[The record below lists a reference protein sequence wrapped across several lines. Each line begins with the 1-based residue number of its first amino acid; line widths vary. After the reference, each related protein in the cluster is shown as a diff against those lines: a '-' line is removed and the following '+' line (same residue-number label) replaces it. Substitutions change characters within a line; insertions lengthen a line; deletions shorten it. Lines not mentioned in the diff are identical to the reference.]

1 MKADRT
7 LAAQSHDIGFVAA
20 YSKAMAP
27 DARKLDGGVPAA
39 IGRDSIVALMARY
52 PADLTVD
59 WKPEEAV
66 VANSGELGFTW
77 GHFTTTAHDKLGK
90 LVTGYGKY
98 LDVWHRQPDGAWQ
111 WIADIGSG
119 PDPVPTTSW
128 VDFNFQDGRKILVP
142 AKVNGQDVLVQVID
156 GTETSYIDKDFAASI
171 GVKSEPGAGAKG
183 IVHVQ
188 VQLGDLTLRDVK
200 ALPVNLGAKRSNP
213 VFQPFTLSDDLFNA
227 LAVEID
233 FTHHRIAFHDPAT
246 VTKPAGAMVIPLIP
260 GSGARTVPVSIEGAA
275 PVQFEMFLG
284 DPAPLTVYEP
294 YYKAHSLLENR
305 TTSIRLGGGLGGR
318 PQEPVATL
326 ARAQFA
332 GVDFDRV
339 PGVFP
344 SNAVRGD
351 SSDKVSGNIGLQMLS
366 RFNLIIDYAH
376 DRLYAVPDRAALRA
390 PFAKDRLGLY
400 FTRHDD
406 YLAVLFV
413 SPGSPAEKAGLKS
426 GDTVTAINHKAIREW
441 QLSEIA
447 NLPFAGAGTSVTVT
461 LAGGDVKRVRERD
474 YF

>member
-1 MKADRT
+1 MRASLVATSISVASVLTVIAD
-7 LAAQSHDIGFVAA
+7 AQST
-20 YSKAMAP
+20 
-27 DARKLDGGVPAA
+27 PAA
-39 IGRDSIVALMARY
+39 PGGDHKASFANGTSTTGWIDFDFRDR
-52 PADLTVD
+52 
-59 WKPEEAV
+59 
-66 VANSGELGFTW
+66 
-77 GHFTTTAHDKLGK
+77 
-90 LVTGYGKY
+90 
-98 LDVWHRQPDGAWQ
+98 
-111 WIADIGSG
+111 
-119 PDPVPTTSW
+119 
-128 VDFNFQDGRKILVP
+128 RKILVP
-142 AKVNGQDVLVQVID
+142 AKVNGQDVVVAIID
-156 GTETSYIDKDFAASI
+156 GSETSYIDKDFAASL
-171 GVKSEPGAGAKG
+171 GVQSDPSAGSRG
-183 IVHVQ
+183 TVNVR

-200 ALPVNLGAKRSNP
+200 ALPVNLGAKRSDP

-233 FTHHRIAFHDPAT
+233 FAHHRIAFRDPAS
-246 VTKPAGAMVIPLIP
+246 VTKPAGAMDIPLIH
-260 GSGARTVPVSIEGAA
+260 GLEARTVPVSIEGTA
-275 PVQFEMFLG
+275 PVQFEMYLG

-294 YYKAHSLLENR
+294 YYKAHKLLENR

-326 ARAQFA
+326 GRAQFA
-332 GVDFDRV
+332 GVDFIKV

-366 RFNLIIDYAH
+366 RFYLIIDYSH

-426 GDTVTAINHKAIREW
+426 GDTVTAINRKPLHEW
-441 QLSEIA
+441 QPSEIA
-447 NLPFAGAGTSVTVT
+447 NLPFARAGSSVTFT
-461 LAGGDVKRVRERD
+461 LADGDIKHVNESD